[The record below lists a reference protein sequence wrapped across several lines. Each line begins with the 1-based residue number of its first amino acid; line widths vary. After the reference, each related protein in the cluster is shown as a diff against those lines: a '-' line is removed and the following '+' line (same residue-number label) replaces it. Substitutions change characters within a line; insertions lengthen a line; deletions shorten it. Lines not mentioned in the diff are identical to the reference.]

1 MDGSLILSVL
11 SIISSSGA
19 VYAGIRVDQRAIRRE
34 LGDVK
39 QDVKRAHTRIDQ
51 QLLRAVK

>member
-1 MDGSLILSVL
+1 MDGSLLLQVL
-11 SIISSSGA
+11 AVVSSSGA
-19 VYAGIRVDQRAIRRE
+19 VYAGIRADQRAFRRE

-39 QDVKRAHTRIDQ
+39 QDVKRAHARIDQ

>member
-11 SIISSSGA
+11 TIVSSSGA
-19 VYAGIRVDQRAIRRE
+19 VYAGIRADQRALRRE

-39 QDVKRAHTRIDQ
+39 QDVKRAHARIDQ
-51 QLLRAVK
+51 HILRAVK

>member
-11 SIISSSGA
+11 TIVSSSGA
-19 VYAGIRVDQRAIRRE
+19 VYAGIRADQRALRRE